1 MTTMAASP
9 AGLLTR
15 EDLDRMPDDGNRY
28 ELIEGEIVV
37 SAAPVPPHQIAATRL
52 LVTLAAACPA
62 HLEVLHAPVDVVLGE
77 HTVVQPD
84 VLVLDPAA
92 TDDRGLNGPPLLA
105 VEVLSPSTRGRDLGQ
120 KKRVYEQ
127 AGVAA
132 YWVVDV
138 AGDEVALTAWEL
150 RDGTFAA
157 AAAIAGDETWTA
169 AVPFDVTVVPARLRR

>member
-37 SAAPVPPHQIAATRL
+37 SGAPALRHQVAVTELVVRLHAACPDHL
-52 LVTLAAACPA
+52 LVTQ
-62 HLEVLHAPVDVVLGE
+62 APFDVVLGE

-92 TDDRGLNGPPLLA
+92 TDDRGFDGPPLLA
-105 VEVLSPSTRGRDLGQ
+105 VEVLSPSTRSRDLGV

-138 AGDEVALTAWEL
+138 SDDEVTLTAWEL
-150 RDGTFAA
+150 RDGAFAA
-157 AAAIAGDETWTA
+157 AAAIAGDESWTA
-169 AVPFDVTVVPARLRR
+169 TVPFDVTVVPARLRR